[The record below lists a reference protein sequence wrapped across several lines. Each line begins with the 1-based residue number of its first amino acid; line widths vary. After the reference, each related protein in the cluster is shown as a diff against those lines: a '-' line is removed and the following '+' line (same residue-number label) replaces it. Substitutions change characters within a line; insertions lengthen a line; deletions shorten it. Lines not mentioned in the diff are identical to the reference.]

1 MKTVMLVFG
10 TRPEAIKM
18 CPLVN
23 ELKTRKTIRTV
34 VCVTG
39 QHRQMLDQVL
49 EAFQTVPD
57 YDLSIMKT
65 GQTLFDVTTNILNR
79 IGTVLDEVKPDVV
92 LVHGD
97 TSTTFVTALACFY
110 KQIPVGHVEAGLRT
124 YNIYSPY
131 PEEFNRQAVSII
143 SAYNFAPTELARQN
157 LLKEGKKA
165 ETIWVTGNDGH
176 IYLSVVPDKGSFT
189 EPTEGY
195 TPASAQE
202 TADALLAQLD
212 FVQYVDIAPGLT
224 LEDYYRT
231 DPHWRQECLISTA
244 QTLAQAMDVPL
255 ASDFQ
260 ENAVDTPFFG
270 SYAGKTDEPLT
281 ADTLRYLIGGT
292 LDACTVYDYET
303 EAQEGLYDLSAVDTK
318 TPYDLYLQG
327 SKSLLRIDSPLSAT
341 DKTLVVFRDSFGSSL
356 IPLLSES
363 YRTIY
368 AVDIRYLSSQMV
380 GRFLSFDGSEDVLF
394 LYSTMVLQ
402 NSRTMK

>member
-1 MKTVMLVFG
+1 MRNAIVKGVVFVLLACAVVFG
-10 TRPEAIKM
+10 AAKWIPTQEA
-18 CPLVN
+18 PSAAL
-23 ELKTRKTIRTV
+23 
-34 VCVTG
+34 
-39 QHRQMLDQVL
+39 
-49 EAFQTVPD
+49 PD
-57 YDLSIMKT
+57 VYVYQ
-65 GQTLFDVTTNILNR
+65 GYAVTT
-79 IGTVLDEVKPDVV
+79 
-92 LVHGD
+92 
-97 TSTTFVTALACFY
+97 
-110 KQIPVGHVEAGLRT
+110 EAGYDQKSLD
-124 YNIYSPY
+124 Y
-131 PEEFNRQAVSII
+131 A
-143 SAYNFAPTELARQN
+143 A
-157 LLKEGKKA
+157 LKFQQLHDSYL
-165 ETIWVTGNDGH
+165 TGNDGH

-189 EPTEGY
+189 APPEGY

-202 TADALLAQLD
+202 TADTLLAQLD

-231 DPHWRQECLISTA
+231 DPHWRQECLVATA

-255 ASDFQ
+255 AGDFQ
-260 ENAVDTPFFG
+260 ENAIDVPFYG
-270 SYAGKTDEPLT
+270 AYAEKAGEPLV
-281 ADTLRYLIGGT
+281 ADTLRYLTGEV

-303 EAQEGLYDLSAVDTK
+303 DAQEPLYDLSAVETD

-327 SKSLLRIDSPLSAT
+327 SRSLLRIDSPLSAT

-356 IPLLSES
+356 IPLLAES

>member
-1 MKTVMLVFG
+1 MRNAIVKGVVFVLLACAVVFG
-10 TRPEAIKM
+10 TAKWIPTQEA
-18 CPLVN
+18 PSAAL
-23 ELKTRKTIRTV
+23 
-34 VCVTG
+34 
-39 QHRQMLDQVL
+39 
-49 EAFQTVPD
+49 PD
-57 YDLSIMKT
+57 VYVYQ
-65 GQTLFDVTTNILNR
+65 GYAVTT
-79 IGTVLDEVKPDVV
+79 
-92 LVHGD
+92 
-97 TSTTFVTALACFY
+97 
-110 KQIPVGHVEAGLRT
+110 EAGYDQKSLD
-124 YNIYSPY
+124 Y
-131 PEEFNRQAVSII
+131 A
-143 SAYNFAPTELARQN
+143 A
-157 LLKEGKKA
+157 LKFQQLYDSYL
-165 ETIWVTGNDGH
+165 TGNDGH

-189 EPTEGY
+189 APPEGY

-202 TADALLAQLD
+202 TADTLLAQLD

-231 DPHWRQECLISTA
+231 DPHWRQECLVATA

-255 ASDFQ
+255 AGDFQ
-260 ENAVDTPFFG
+260 ENAIDVPFYG
-270 SYAGKTDEPLT
+270 AYAEKAGEPLV
-281 ADTLRYLIGGT
+281 ADTLRYLTGEV

-303 EAQEGLYDLSAVDTK
+303 DAQETLYDLSAVETD

-327 SKSLLRIDSPLSAT
+327 SRSLLRIDSPLSAS

-356 IPLLSES
+356 IPLLAES

>member
-1 MKTVMLVFG
+1 MRNAIVKGVVFVLLACAVVFG
-10 TRPEAIKM
+10 AAKWIPTQEA
-18 CPLVN
+18 PSAAL
-23 ELKTRKTIRTV
+23 
-34 VCVTG
+34 
-39 QHRQMLDQVL
+39 
-49 EAFQTVPD
+49 PD
-57 YDLSIMKT
+57 VYVYQ
-65 GQTLFDVTTNILNR
+65 GYAVTT
-79 IGTVLDEVKPDVV
+79 
-92 LVHGD
+92 
-97 TSTTFVTALACFY
+97 
-110 KQIPVGHVEAGLRT
+110 EAGYDQKSLD
-124 YNIYSPY
+124 Y
-131 PEEFNRQAVSII
+131 A
-143 SAYNFAPTELARQN
+143 ARKLQQ
-157 LLKEGKKA
+157 LHDSYL
-165 ETIWVTGNDGH
+165 TGNDGH

-231 DPHWRQECLISTA
+231 DPHWRQECLVATA

-255 ASDFQ
+255 AGDFQ
-260 ENAVDTPFFG
+260 ENAIDVPFYG
-270 SYAGKTDEPLT
+270 AYAEKAGEPLV
-281 ADTLRYLIGGT
+281 ADTLRYLTGEV

-303 EAQEGLYDLSAVDTK
+303 DAQETLYDLSAVETD

-327 SKSLLRIDSPLSAT
+327 SRSLLRIDSPLSTT
-341 DKTLVVFRDSFGSSL
+341 DRTLVVFRDSFGSSL
-356 IPLLSES
+356 IPLLAES

>member
-1 MKTVMLVFG
+1 MRNAIVKGVVFVLLACAVVFG
-10 TRPEAIKM
+10 AAKWIPTQEA
-18 CPLVN
+18 PSAAL
-23 ELKTRKTIRTV
+23 
-34 VCVTG
+34 
-39 QHRQMLDQVL
+39 
-49 EAFQTVPD
+49 PD
-57 YDLSIMKT
+57 VYVYQ
-65 GQTLFDVTTNILNR
+65 GYAVTT
-79 IGTVLDEVKPDVV
+79 
-92 LVHGD
+92 
-97 TSTTFVTALACFY
+97 
-110 KQIPVGHVEAGLRT
+110 EAGYDQKSLD
-124 YNIYSPY
+124 Y
-131 PEEFNRQAVSII
+131 A
-143 SAYNFAPTELARQN
+143 A
-157 LLKEGKKA
+157 LKFQQLYDSYL
-165 ETIWVTGNDGH
+165 TGNDGH

-189 EPTEGY
+189 APPEGY

-202 TADALLAQLD
+202 TADTLLAQLD

-231 DPHWRQECLISTA
+231 DPHWRQECLVATA

-255 ASDFQ
+255 AGDFQ
-260 ENAVDTPFFG
+260 ENAIDVPFYG
-270 SYAGKTDEPLT
+270 AYAEKAGEPLV
-281 ADTLRYLIGGT
+281 ADTLRYLTGEV

-303 EAQEGLYDLSAVDTK
+303 DAQEPLYDLSAVETD

-327 SKSLLRIDSPLSAT
+327 SRSLLRIDSPLSAS

-356 IPLLSES
+356 IPLLAES

>member
-1 MKTVMLVFG
+1 MRNAIVKGVVFVLLACAVVFG
-10 TRPEAIKM
+10 AAKWIPTQEA
-18 CPLVN
+18 PSAAL
-23 ELKTRKTIRTV
+23 
-34 VCVTG
+34 
-39 QHRQMLDQVL
+39 
-49 EAFQTVPD
+49 PD
-57 YDLSIMKT
+57 VYVYQ
-65 GQTLFDVTTNILNR
+65 GYAVTT
-79 IGTVLDEVKPDVV
+79 
-92 LVHGD
+92 
-97 TSTTFVTALACFY
+97 
-110 KQIPVGHVEAGLRT
+110 EAGYDQKSLD
-124 YNIYSPY
+124 Y
-131 PEEFNRQAVSII
+131 A
-143 SAYNFAPTELARQN
+143 ARKLQQ
-157 LLKEGKKA
+157 LHDSYL
-165 ETIWVTGNDGH
+165 TGNDGH

-189 EPTEGY
+189 EPPEGY

-212 FVQYVDIAPGLT
+212 FAQYVDIAPGLT

-231 DPHWRQECLISTA
+231 DPHWRQECLVATA

-255 ASDFQ
+255 AGDFQ
-260 ENAVDTPFFG
+260 ENAIDVPFYG
-270 SYAGKTDEPLT
+270 AYAEKAGEPLV
-281 ADTLRYLIGGT
+281 ADTLRYLTGEV

-303 EAQEGLYDLSAVDTK
+303 DAQEPLYDLSAVETD

-327 SKSLLRIDSPLSAT
+327 SRSLLRIDSPLSAT

-356 IPLLSES
+356 IPLLAES

>member
-1 MKTVMLVFG
+1 MRNAIVKGVVFVLLACAVVFG
-10 TRPEAIKM
+10 AAKWIPTQEA
-18 CPLVN
+18 PSAAL
-23 ELKTRKTIRTV
+23 
-34 VCVTG
+34 
-39 QHRQMLDQVL
+39 
-49 EAFQTVPD
+49 PD
-57 YDLSIMKT
+57 VYVYQ
-65 GQTLFDVTTNILNR
+65 GYAVTT
-79 IGTVLDEVKPDVV
+79 
-92 LVHGD
+92 
-97 TSTTFVTALACFY
+97 
-110 KQIPVGHVEAGLRT
+110 EAGYDQKSLD
-124 YNIYSPY
+124 Y
-131 PEEFNRQAVSII
+131 A
-143 SAYNFAPTELARQN
+143 A
-157 LLKEGKKA
+157 LKFQQLYDSYL
-165 ETIWVTGNDGH
+165 TGNDGH

-189 EPTEGY
+189 APPEGY

-231 DPHWRQECLISTA
+231 DPHWRQECLVATA

-255 ASDFQ
+255 AGDFQ
-260 ENAVDTPFFG
+260 ENAIDVPFYG
-270 SYAGKTDEPLT
+270 AYAEKAGEPLV
-281 ADTLRYLIGGT
+281 ADTLRYLTGEV

-303 EAQEGLYDLSAVDTK
+303 DAQEPLYDLSAVETD

-327 SKSLLRIDSPLSAT
+327 SRSLLRIDSPLSAS

-356 IPLLSES
+356 IPLLAES